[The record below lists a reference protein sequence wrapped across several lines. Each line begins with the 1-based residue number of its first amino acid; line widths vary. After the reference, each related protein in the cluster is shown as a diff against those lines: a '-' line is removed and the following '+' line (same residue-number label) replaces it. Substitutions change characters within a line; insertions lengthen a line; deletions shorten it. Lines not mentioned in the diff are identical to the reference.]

1 MNLLDRYKE
10 ACNYPGRLDEAAVDG
25 SLKEYLAAL
34 GIKREVMRIT
44 RPWCRVPGLTELVA
58 ELAADVRAR
67 SGGRQH
73 GNDALDAIAAR
84 DALDALDARAAI
96 DASAASAAIDAR
108 AARAALD
115 ARAAIA
121 ASAAIAA
128 GAASAASAAS
138 AARDARAARDAIDAS
153 AASAAIDA
161 RAAIDAIDA
170 SAAIDAIDASAASAA
185 SAARDARN
193 ARNAR
198 AARAARAAL
207 DARAASAASA
217 ASAAR
222 DARNALDARDAS
234 DASAASAILLREFG
248 NWALM
253 RGGYWWWEISWVA
266 ATHIGAVQLKMLA
279 VAKWTLPVFEAYC
292 AGVWYL
298 VWTPTTL
305 YWVAKPTVHV
315 ETGSFGRRLHC
326 EDGPACANDVENLYF
341 LHGILV
347 PAYVVVKPE
356 FITLDE
362 IKAETN
368 EEMRR
373 ILIERF
379 GWERYLREAGAKQRH
394 RRFNDRDGQWET
406 LYQLDDG
413 TQRIVLA
420 DPSTARRYALGVPRE
435 IAKCEEAQDWITH
448 GLDRRAVHRS

>member
-121 ASAAIAA
+121 ASAAIAD

-138 AARDARAARDAIDAS
+138 AARDARAARDALDAS

-170 SAAIDAIDASAASAA
+170 SAASAAID
-185 SAARDARN
+185 ARDARN

-198 AARAARAAL
+198 AARAASAARDAL
-207 DARAASAASA
+207 DASAASA
-217 ASAAR
+217 AI

-234 DASAASAILLREFG
+234 DASAILLREFG

>member
-1 MNLLDRYKE
+1 
-10 ACNYPGRLDEAAVDG
+10 
-25 SLKEYLAAL
+25 
-34 GIKREVMRIT
+34 
-44 RPWCRVPGLTELVA
+44 
-58 ELAADVRAR
+58 
-67 SGGRQH
+67 
-73 GNDALDAIAAR
+73 
-84 DALDALDARAAI
+84 
-96 DASAASAAIDAR
+96 ASAASAAIDAR
-108 AARAALD
+108 AA
-115 ARAAIA
+115 
-121 ASAAIAA
+121 S
-128 GAASAASAAS
+128 
-138 AARDARAARDAIDAS
+138 
-153 AASAAIDA
+153 
-161 RAAIDAIDA
+161 DAIDA
-170 SAAIDAIDASAASAA
+170 SAAIDAIPASATAVARVASY
-185 SAARDARN
+185 SSCART
-193 ARNAR
+193 
-198 AARAARAAL
+198 
-207 DARAASAASA
+207 ASA

-373 ILIERF
+373 ILTERF
-379 GWERYLREAGAKQRH
+379 GGE
-394 RRFNDRDGQWET
+394 
-406 LYQLDDG
+406 
-413 TQRIVLA
+413 
-420 DPSTARRYALGVPRE
+420 P
-435 IAKCEEAQDWITH
+435 
-448 GLDRRAVHRS
+448 